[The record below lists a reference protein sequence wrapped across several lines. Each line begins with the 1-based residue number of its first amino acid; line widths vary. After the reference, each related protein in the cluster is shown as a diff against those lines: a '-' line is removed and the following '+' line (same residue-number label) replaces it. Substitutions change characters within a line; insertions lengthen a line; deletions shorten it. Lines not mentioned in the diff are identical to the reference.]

1 LKLNSHAL
9 SKDDQQKIIITIVV
23 FHVVGLIGLF
33 LPFTHEL
40 FLMLVPWHLLF
51 MLAIVCGS
59 HRPTTGSLFAFAG
72 IIYVL
77 AYLVECMGVNTSY
90 LFGNYTYSQ
99 VLGVKLNEVP
109 LIIGV
114 NWFLL
119 VYSTGILMK
128 RSRMRSMVTRVILG
142 ALLLVLLDAFIE
154 PVAVRYNYWHWDHDI
169 IPFENYA
176 SWFLVSAV
184 MLVIFELFKFK
195 KQSMVAPVFLLVQ
208 FLFFIIL
215 WIL

>member
-1 LKLNSHAL
+1 M
-9 SKDDQQKIIITIVV
+9 
-23 FHVVGLIGLF
+23 FHVVGLIGLL
-33 LPFTHEL
+33 LPFTHGL
-40 FLMLVPWHLLF
+40 FLQLLPWHLLF

-59 HRPTTGSLFAFAG
+59 HRPTTGGFFAFAG

-77 AYLVECMGVNTSY
+77 AFIAEWIGVNTKDIFGSY
-90 LFGNYTYSQ
+90 RYSM
-99 VLGVKLNEVP
+99 VLGSKIDSVP

-119 VYSTGILMK
+119 IYSTGILMK
-128 RSRMRSMVTRVILG
+128 RSRVRSAVLRVILG

-154 PVAVRYNYWHWDHDI
+154 QVAVKYDYWRWEHDI
-169 IPFENYA
+169 IPFENFV
-176 SWFLVSAV
+176 SWFFVSAV
-184 MLVIFELFKFK
+184 FLSIFELFKFK
-195 KQSMVAPVFLLVQ
+195 RQTIVAPVFLLVQ

>member
-1 LKLNSHAL
+1 
-9 SKDDQQKIIITIVV
+9 
-23 FHVVGLIGLF
+23 
-33 LPFTHEL
+33 
-40 FLMLVPWHLLF
+40 MLVPWHLLF

-59 HRPTTGSLFAFAG
+59 HRPTTGALFAFAG

-77 AYLVECMGVNTSY
+77 AYIAEWVGVNTKD
-90 LFGNYTYSQ
+90 LFGYYAYSD
-99 VLGVKLNEVP
+99 VLGVKLDGVP
-109 LIIGV
+109 FIIGV

-128 RSRMRSMVTRVILG
+128 RSRVRSVIIRVILG

-154 PVAVRYNYWHWDHDI
+154 PVAVRYNYWRWDHDI
-169 IPFENYA
+169 IPLKNYI

-184 MLVIFELFKFK
+184 MLTIYELFKFK
-195 KQSMVAPVFLLVQ
+195 KQSIVAPVFLLVQ

>member
-1 LKLNSHAL
+1 M
-9 SKDDQQKIIITIVV
+9 
-23 FHVVGLIGLF
+23 FHIVGLIGLF
-33 LPFTHEL
+33 LPFTHDL

-59 HRPTTGSLFAFAG
+59 HRPTTGSLLAFAG

-77 AYLVECMGVNTSY
+77 AYLVECIGVNTNY
-90 LFGNYTYSQ
+90 LFGNYTYGQ
-99 VLGVKLNEVP
+99 VLGAKLNEVP

-114 NWFLL
+114 NWLLL

-128 RSRMRSMVTRVILG
+128 RSRVRSVVIRVILG

-154 PVAVRYNYWHWDHDI
+154 PVAVRYNYWRWNKDV
-169 IPFENYA
+169 IPFANYA

-184 MLVIFELFKFK
+184 MLAIFELFKFK
-195 KQSMVAPVFLLVQ
+195 KQSVVAPVFLLVQ

-215 WIL
+215 CIL

>member
-1 LKLNSHAL
+1 
-9 SKDDQQKIIITIVV
+9 
-23 FHVVGLIGLF
+23 
-33 LPFTHEL
+33 
-40 FLMLVPWHLLF
+40 MLVPWHLLF

-77 AYLVECMGVNTSY
+77 AYIAEWVGVNTNY
-90 LFGNYTYSQ
+90 LFGDYKYSE
-99 VLGVKLNEVP
+99 VLGVKLDGVP

-128 RSRMRSMVTRVILG
+128 RARVRSVIIRVILG

-154 PVAVRYNYWHWDHDI
+154 PVAVRYNYWRWDHDI
-169 IPFENYA
+169 IPFKNYVC
-176 SWFLVSAV
+176 WFLVSVVLLA
-184 MLVIFELFKFK
+184 IFELFKFK
-195 KQSMVAPVFLLVQ
+195 KQSIVAPVFLLVQ

-215 WIL
+215 WLL

>member
-1 LKLNSHAL
+1 MKLNSHAL
-9 SKDDQQKIIITIVV
+9 SGDDQQKIIITVV
-23 FHVVGLIGLF
+23 AFHIVGLIGLF
-33 LPFTHEL
+33 LPFTHGL
-40 FLMLVPWHLLF
+40 FIMLVPWHLLF

-77 AYLVECMGVNTSY
+77 AYIAEWVGVNTNY
-90 LFGNYTYSQ
+90 LFGDYKYSE
-99 VLGVKLNEVP
+99 VLGVKLDGVP

-128 RSRMRSMVTRVILG
+128 RARVRSVIIRVILG

-154 PVAVRYNYWHWDHDI
+154 PVAVRYNYWRWDHDI
-169 IPFENYA
+169 IPFKNYVC
-176 SWFLVSAV
+176 WFLVSVVLLA
-184 MLVIFELFKFK
+184 IFELFKFK
-195 KQSMVAPVFLLVQ
+195 KQSIVAPVFLLVQ

-215 WIL
+215 WLL

>member
-1 LKLNSHAL
+1 MN
-9 SKDDQQKIIITIVV
+9 
-23 FHVVGLIGLF
+23 
-33 LPFTHEL
+33 
-40 FLMLVPWHLLF
+40 
-51 MLAIVCGS
+51 
-59 HRPTTGSLFAFAG
+59 
-72 IIYVL
+72 
-77 AYLVECMGVNTSY
+77 
-90 LFGNYTYSQ
+90 LFGDYTYSD
-99 VLGVKLNEVP
+99 VLGVKLDGVP

-128 RSRMRSMVTRVILG
+128 RARVRSAIIRVILG

-154 PVAVRYNYWHWDHDI
+154 PVAVRYNYWRWDHDI

-184 MLVIFELFKFK
+184 MLAIFELFKFK
-195 KQSMVAPVFLLVQ
+195 KQSVVAPVFLLVQ

>member
-1 LKLNSHAL
+1 MKLNNHAL
-9 SKDDQQKIIITIVV
+9 SKDEQKNLIITIAA
-23 FHVVGLIGLF
+23 FHAVGIIGLF
-33 LPFTHEL
+33 LSFTHGL
-40 FLMLVPWHLLF
+40 FLQLVPWHLLF
-51 MLAIVCGS
+51 MLALVCGS

-72 IIYVL
+72 IVYVL
-77 AYLVECMGVNTSY
+77 AFIAEWVGVNTKDI
-90 LFGNYTYSQ
+90 FGNYSYSM
-99 VLGVKLNEVP
+99 VLGSKIDGVP

-119 VYSTGILMK
+119 VYSTGILMRRTRV
-128 RSRMRSMVTRVILG
+128 RSVVTRVILG

-154 PVAVRYNYWHWDHDI
+154 PVAVRYDYWHWEHDI
-169 IPFENYA
+169 IPFKNFA

-184 MLVIFELFKFK
+184 MLAIFEMFKFK
-195 KQSMVAPVFLLVQ
+195 KQSIVAPVFLATQ